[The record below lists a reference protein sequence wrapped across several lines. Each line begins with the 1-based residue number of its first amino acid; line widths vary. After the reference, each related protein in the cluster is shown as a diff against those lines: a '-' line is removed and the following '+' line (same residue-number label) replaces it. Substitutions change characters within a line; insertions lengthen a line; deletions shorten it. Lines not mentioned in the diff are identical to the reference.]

1 MTSAR
6 LPRNLRQE
14 QVVRA
19 LVRAGG
25 VPDKAAGKGSH
36 FRVTM
41 PNKVRVF
48 VPAGRIKTGTL
59 AAIIRQAGLSGEEFD
74 ALL

>member
-1 MTSAR
+1 MTSSR
-6 LPRNLRQE
+6 LLRSVGQD

-25 VPDKAAGKGSH
+25 VLDSKAGKGSH
-36 FRVTM
+36 VRVTM
-41 PNKVRVF
+41 PSMRRVF
-48 VPAGRIKTGTL
+48 VPSGTLKTGTL
-59 AAIIRQAGLSGEEFD
+59 AAIINQSGLTRAEFI

>member
-1 MTSAR
+1 MTSSR
-6 LPRNLRQE
+6 LPRNVRQE

-25 VPDKAAGKGSH
+25 LLDSKAGKGSH
-36 FRVTM
+36 VRVTM
-41 PNKVRVF
+41 PSMRRVF
-48 VPAGRIKTGTL
+48 VPSGNIKTGTL
-59 AAIIRQAGLSGEEFD
+59 AAIINQSGLTREEFT